1 MLAAANVQKAGGQTG
16 LVKAVALVVGVV
28 LRRVEGVLEGGEAER
43 LELLLD
49 CLLIDV
55 FERQGPVFKL
65 NNLNF
70 DYTDL
75 VNTIAKNSLLQ
86 ILGH

>member
-1 MLAAANVQKAGGQTG
+1 
-16 LVKAVALVVGVV
+16 
-28 LRRVEGVLEGGEAER
+28 
-43 LELLLD
+43 
-49 CLLIDV
+49 
-55 FERQGPVFKL
+55 VFKL